1 MCFKYTLI
9 SFVKI
14 LQKKG
19 LKELAELTIKESLSI
34 LKKDIKKHPIIIFVL
49 SLTKLKPFCQI
60 KSIKISGNIYKI
72 PVEITKNKQQTII
85 LKWIIFNV
93 LQNSKLSLK
102 KKITKEIIDSLN
114 RKIERTKN
122 ILLRN
127 EMKVFIYYRHYYFDI
142 CFCSELQVIIEESLE
157 FCNMYKN
164 KYNENFILVSL
175 ITYKRTVYRFPAMVT
190 WLL

>member
-34 LKKDIKKHPIIIFVL
+34 LKKDIKKHPLIIFVL

-93 LQNSKLSLK
+93 LQNSKLS
-102 KKITKEIIDSLN
+102 
-114 RKIERTKN
+114 
-122 ILLRN
+122 
-127 EMKVFIYYRHYYFDI
+127 
-142 CFCSELQVIIEESLE
+142 
-157 FCNMYKN
+157 
-164 KYNENFILVSL
+164 
-175 ITYKRTVYRFPAMVT
+175 
-190 WLL
+190 

>member
-34 LKKDIKKHPIIIFVL
+34 LKKDIKKHPLIIFVL

-102 KKITKEIIDSLN
+102 KKITKEIIDSLYSISKTTKMCDDFH
-114 RKIERTKN
+114 KIAESNKLN
-122 ILLRN
+122 ILS
-127 EMKVFIYYRHYYFDI
+127 K
-142 CFCSELQVIIEESLE
+142 
-157 FCNMYKN
+157 
-164 KYNENFILVSL
+164 
-175 ITYKRTVYRFPAMVT
+175 
-190 WLL
+190 

>member
-102 KKITKEIIDSLN
+102 KKITKEIIDSLYSISKTTKMCDDFH
-114 RKIERTKN
+114 KIAESNKLN
-122 ILLRN
+122 ILS
-127 EMKVFIYYRHYYFDI
+127 K
-142 CFCSELQVIIEESLE
+142 
-157 FCNMYKN
+157 
-164 KYNENFILVSL
+164 
-175 ITYKRTVYRFPAMVT
+175 
-190 WLL
+190 